1 MIDIQAIIDN
11 CEQQVCP
18 VHGKNPKVTYEEDN
32 LEITAFCEDFKVSI
46 KEMFNEELRQALV
59 EYLLV
64 KPMRER
70 NKTS

>member
-11 CEQQVCP
+11 SEQQVCP
-18 VHGKNPKVTYEEDN
+18 VHGKNPKVTYEDDN
-32 LEITAFCEDFKVSI
+32 LEVTACCEDFKKSTKDV
-46 KEMFNEELRQALV
+46 FNEELRQALV

-64 KPMRER
+64 RPMRER

>member
-18 VHGKNPKVTYEEDN
+18 VHGKNPKVTYEDDN
-32 LEITAFCEDFKVSI
+32 LEVTACCEDFKKSTKDV
-46 KEMFNEELRQALV
+46 FNEELRQALV

-64 KPMRER
+64 RPMRER